1 MATNGKLRQPYRL
14 IVNSEEDRKD
24 VLTIQLSTG
33 GKALPVFSHE
43 EEATEFVRFGSLGT
57 GWRIRKTSAR
67 ELVSVLSRPGTDI
80 GWVALDP
87 WPGIHVEMVLDLIG
101 VGRRDFVDQLVGGI
115 EASCSTALG
124 DAVRRGN
131 RSSLRRPGGEGR
143 HGDKHPGEPAQ
154 VEMASEVWGPK

>member
-1 MATNGKLRQPYRL
+1 MATDGKLRQPYRL
-14 IVNSEEDRKD
+14 IVNSEKDRIA

-33 GKALPVFSHE
+33 RKVLPIFSHD
-43 EEATEFVRFGSLGT
+43 EEAGEFVHFGSLGT

-67 ELVSVLSRPGTDI
+67 ELVSVLSRSDTEI

-101 VGRRDFVDQLVGGI
+101 VGRRDFVDHLMGRI

-124 DAVRRGN
+124 DAVGRGN
-131 RSSLRRPGGEGR
+131 RSNLRYLGGEER
-143 HGDKHPGEPAQ
+143 HGDKQSGEPAQ
-154 VEMASEVWGPK
+154 VEIASNV

>member
-1 MATNGKLRQPYRL
+1 MATDGKLRQPYRL
-14 IVNSEEDRKD
+14 IVNSEKDRMD

-33 GKALPVFSHE
+33 RKVLPIFSHD
-43 EEATEFVRFGSLGT
+43 EEAGEFVPFGSLGT

-67 ELVSVLSRPGTDI
+67 ELVSVLSRSDTEI

-101 VGRRDFVDQLVGGI
+101 VGRRDFVDQLVGRI

-124 DAVRRGN
+124 GAVGRGN
-131 RSSLRRPGGEGR
+131 RSSLRCLDGEGR
-143 HGDKHPGEPAQ
+143 HGDKHPGQPAQ
-154 VEMASEVWGPK
+154 VEMASNV

>member
-1 MATNGKLRQPYRL
+1 MATYGKLRQPYRL
-14 IVNSEEDRKD
+14 IVNSEKDRMD

-33 GKALPVFSHE
+33 RKVLPIFSHDD
-43 EEATEFVRFGSLGT
+43 EAGEFVHFGSLGT

-67 ELVSVLSRPGTDI
+67 ELVSVLSRSDTDI

-115 EASCSTALG
+115 EASCSTAPG
-124 DAVRRGN
+124 DAVRRGQ
-131 RSSLRRPGGEGR
+131 RSNFRCLVVKGGMATNIPANLRR
-143 HGDKHPGEPAQ
+143 
-154 VEMASEVWGPK
+154 

>member
-1 MATNGKLRQPYRL
+1 MATDRKLRQPYRL
-14 IVNSEEDRKD
+14 IVNSGKDRMD

-43 EEATEFVRFGSLGT
+43 EEAGEFVRFGGLGT
-57 GWRIRKTSAR
+57 GWRIKKTSAR
-67 ELVSVLSRPGTDI
+67 ELVSVLSRADTNI

-101 VGRRDFVDQLVGGI
+101 VGRRDFLDQLVGGI
-115 EASCSTALG
+115 EASCSTARA
-124 DAVRRGN
+124 DAVGRGN
-131 RSSLRRPGGEGR
+131 KSSLRRLGGQGR

-154 VEMASEVWGPK
+154 VEMASSV